1 MIKTLLAQVKEFKKG
16 LLPHTGIY
24 DTGGCGGDNDSSCN
38 GRYDRQRC
46 GSR

>member
-1 MIKTLLAQVKEFKKG
+1 MIKTLLAQVKEFKKASF
-16 LLPHTGIY
+16 LTGIY